1 MHHVTEHSSE
11 AHAPGLDEAG
21 GSTHVK
27 VNGRAKVRRRQRQR
41 SGSMDK
47 KVIVLVAH
55 DAKKIELLNWVK
67 YNAHILRNHILY
79 ATGTTGGLI
88 NRECPEL
95 NVIRLRSGPLG
106 GDQQVGAMIAENR
119 VDFLVFFTDPMT
131 TQPHDVDVKALTR
144 LSVLYNLPMAC
155 NKATAD
161 YVISSPLVFDPGY
174 KREVPSYSTYVERD
188 MKRNEDD
195 KVPA

>member
-1 MHHVTEHSSE
+1 
-11 AHAPGLDEAG
+11 
-21 GSTHVK
+21 
-27 VNGRAKVRRRQRQR
+27 
-41 SGSMDK
+41 MDK

-67 YNAHILRNHILY
+67 YNAPILRSHMLY

-88 NRECPEL
+88 TRECPDL
-95 NVIRLRSGPLG
+95 DVVLLRSGPLG

-161 YVISSPLVFDPGY
+161 YVISSPLFFDSGY
-174 KREVPSYSTYVERD
+174 RREVPTYSTYTERDVERHEE
-188 MKRNEDD
+188 R

>member
-1 MHHVTEHSSE
+1 
-11 AHAPGLDEAG
+11 
-21 GSTHVK
+21 
-27 VNGRAKVRRRQRQR
+27 
-41 SGSMDK
+41 MDK

-55 DAKKIELLNWVK
+55 DAKKIELINWVK
-67 YNAHILRNHILY
+67 YNAPVLSQHILY

-88 NRECPEL
+88 NLECPDL
-95 NVIRLRSGPLG
+95 NVIQLRSGPLG
-106 GDQQVGAMIAENR
+106 GDQQVGAMIAENK
-119 VDFLVFFTDPMT
+119 VDLLVFFTDPMT

-161 YVISSPLVFDPGY
+161 YLIASPLFFDADY
-174 KREVPSYSTYVERD
+174 RREVPSYAHYTEREV
-188 MKRNEDD
+188 KRIEEG

>member
-1 MHHVTEHSSE
+1 
-11 AHAPGLDEAG
+11 
-21 GSTHVK
+21 
-27 VNGRAKVRRRQRQR
+27 
-41 SGSMDK
+41 MDK
-47 KVIVLVAH
+47 KVIVMVAH

-67 YNAHILRNHILY
+67 YNAPILRNHILY

-88 NRECPEL
+88 NRECPDL

-119 VDFLVFFTDPMT
+119 VDFLIFFTDPMT

-161 YVISSPLVFDPGY
+161 YIISSPLVFDADY
-174 KREVPSYSTYVERD
+174 QREVPNYSIYTEREI
-188 MKRNEDD
+188 RRIEED

>member
-1 MHHVTEHSSE
+1 
-11 AHAPGLDEAG
+11 
-21 GSTHVK
+21 
-27 VNGRAKVRRRQRQR
+27 
-41 SGSMDK
+41 MDR

-55 DAKKIELLNWVK
+55 DAKKLELLNWVK
-67 YNAHILRNHILY
+67 YNAPILKQHLLY

-88 NRECPEL
+88 NLECPDL
-95 NVIRLRSGPLG
+95 SVTQLRSGPLG
-106 GDQQVGAMIAENR
+106 GDQQVGAMIAENK
-119 VDFLVFFTDPMT
+119 VDLLIFFTDPMT

-161 YVISSPLVFDPGY
+161 YIIASPLFFDVSY
-174 KREVPSYSTYVERD
+174 RREVPSHSTYTEREI
-188 MKRNEDD
+188 RRIEEG

>member
-1 MHHVTEHSSE
+1 
-11 AHAPGLDEAG
+11 
-21 GSTHVK
+21 
-27 VNGRAKVRRRQRQR
+27 
-41 SGSMDK
+41 MDK

-67 YNAHILRNHILY
+67 YNAPMLRNHTLY

-88 NRECPEL
+88 NRECPDL
-95 NVIRLRSGPLG
+95 DVIRLRSGPLG
-106 GDQQVGAMIAENR
+106 GDQQVGAMIAENM

-161 YVISSPLVFDPGY
+161 YIISSPLVFDPGY
-174 KREVPSYSTYVERD
+174 RREVPSYSSYAERDVERHEEWRA
-188 MKRNEDD
+188 K
-195 KVPA
+195 A

>member
-1 MHHVTEHSSE
+1 
-11 AHAPGLDEAG
+11 
-21 GSTHVK
+21 
-27 VNGRAKVRRRQRQR
+27 
-41 SGSMDK
+41 MDRK
-47 KVIVLVAH
+47 TIVLVAH

-67 YNAHILRNHILY
+67 YNAPILKSHVLF

-95 NVIRLRSGPLG
+95 HIIRLQSGPLG
-106 GDQQVGAMIAENR
+106 GDQQVGAMIAENK
-119 VDFLVFFTDPMT
+119 VDFLIFFTDPMT

-161 YVISSPLVFDPGY
+161 YLIASPLFFDTGY
-174 KREVPSYSTYVERD
+174 RREVPSYSAYAEREID
-188 MKRNEDD
+188 RIEREEDIGEPL
-195 KVPA
+195 PA